1 MPQTL
6 YEKQQESKRVSLRS
20 QSVTLPDVLPWDHL
34 ASQSKKKKK
43 KKRII
48 LNSKVFDKHA
58 LELLLSFSRA
68 LPQTDR
74 KLCNLIKDL

>member
-20 QSVTLPDVLPWDHL
+20 QSVTLPDVLLWDHL

-43 KKRII
+43 KKKKNI
-48 LNSKVFDKHA
+48 
-58 LELLLSFSRA
+58 EL
-68 LPQTDR
+68 QGVW
-74 KLCNLIKDL
+74 